1 MAIFL
6 SQWFLLRFRCRTC
19 TSKVVHSL
27 THIHQEQKKILDRL
41 EQIDVIVLEFES
53 PVLPDELR
61 VLRSPAAEKPKKGEG
76 GGKEKGGKKKK

>member
-1 MAIFL
+1 MALRKKFL
-6 SQWFLLRFRCRTC
+6 YIADKVREKRGVRT
-19 TSKVVHSL
+19 
-27 THIHQEQKKILDRL
+27 D
-41 EQIDVIVLEFES
+41 DVIVLEFES